1 MPCAGKKEDYN
12 MVPEWL
18 RYVCLVGE
26 VWFIGESLVYVF
38 KKAEFKS
45 DCWWGWMTALVGWSC
60 LLMSD
65 IAALIK

>member
-1 MPCAGKKEDYN
+1 

-18 RYVCLVGE
+18 KYVCLVGE

-65 IAALIK
+65 LAALIK